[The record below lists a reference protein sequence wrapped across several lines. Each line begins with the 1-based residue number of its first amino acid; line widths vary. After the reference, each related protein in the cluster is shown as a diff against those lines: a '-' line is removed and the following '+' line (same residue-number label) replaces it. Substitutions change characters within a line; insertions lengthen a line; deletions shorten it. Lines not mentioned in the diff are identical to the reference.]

1 MKKVLLFAAAASVA
15 FTSCVKDE
23 PAGITASDSKI
34 SFEAPAVSGITR
46 AVAGEIPSTYP
57 KTENFS
63 VYARYF
69 SGNYT
74 AFTDGTPYMT
84 NVKTAYNSTIGTKGG
99 WDTESVLGGQAYYW
113 PKNGTL
119 TFAAYSPS
127 DAAEDF
133 TSVNWDAQGF
143 TFENFTVKQDPAE
156 HYDLMFSER
165 SYDRTSSTG
174 GTTYDGV
181 DINFK
186 HALSSI
192 VFQVKKMEEYTGHT
206 ITVTGIT
213 LKNAYETGTFKQGL
227 ADNGTATTTA
237 AAWSG
242 QTNEYNAGYSV
253 LTADEV
259 VASTTA
265 TKLVNVT
272 PLIILPQATA
282 HGTGANNIMI
292 AVNYTIDNGTGVI
305 EQSANINVADGAY
318 NLSAFELGKRY
329 TFTLIFGLNK
339 IYFSPEVEVWDDEPV
354 TPDINL

>member
-15 FTSCVKDE
+15 FTSCVKNE

-46 AVAGEIPSTYP
+46 AVAGEIASPYSTD
-57 KTENFS
+57 ENFS

-69 SGNYT
+69 SGTYST
-74 AFTDGTPYMT
+74 FTQGTPFMT

-99 WDTESVLGGQAYYW
+99 WDTETAGGQAYYW

-127 DAAEDF
+127 DAAAAC
-133 TSVNWDAQGF
+133 TVNWDAQGF
-143 TFENFTVKQDPAE
+143 TFENFTVKQNPAE

-174 GTTYDGV
+174 GTTYEGV

-192 VFQVKKMEEYTGHT
+192 VFQVKKMEAYAGHT

-253 LTADEV
+253 LTANEI
-259 VASTTA
+259 VASTAA

-282 HGTGANNIMI
+282 HGTNNIMI
-292 AVNYTIDNGTGVI
+292 DVKYKIHNGTGEI
-305 EQSANINVADGAY
+305 EQSATIDIADGTY
-318 NLSAFELGKRY
+318 NIAEFELGKRY
-329 TFTLIFGLNK
+329 IFTLNFGLNK
-339 IYFSPEVEVWDDEPV
+339 IYFSPEVEVWEDVTV

>member
-46 AVAGEIPSTYP
+46 AVYGEIASPYP

-127 DAAEDF
+127 DAADDC
-133 TSVNWDAQGF
+133 TVNWDAQGF
-143 TFENFTVKQDPAE
+143 TFENFTVQKDPAA

-165 SYDRTSSTG
+165 SYNRTSSTG

-192 VFQVKKMEEYTGHT
+192 VFKVKTAAEYAGHT
-206 ITVTGIT
+206 ITVTDIT

-242 QTNEYNAGYSV
+242 QTNEYNGGYSV
-253 LTADEV
+253 LNAAQKVTST
-259 VASTTA
+259 AST
-265 TKLVNVT
+265 LEEVD

-292 AVNYTIDNGTGVI
+292 DVKYKIHNGTGEI

-339 IYFSPEVEVWDDEPV
+339 IYFSPEVADWVNV
-354 TPDINL
+354 TVPDIEL

>member
-46 AVAGEIPSTYP
+46 AVVGEIASPYP
-57 KTENFS
+57 TDENFS

-69 SGNYT
+69 SGTYSTFAQGTRFMDDEET
-74 AFTDGTPYMT
+74 AFNAANGE
-84 NVKTAYNSTIGTKGG
+84 KGG
-99 WDTESVLGGQAYYW
+99 WDTETAGGQAYYW

-127 DAAEDF
+127 RAADDC
-133 TSVNWDAQGF
+133 SVSWDAQGF
-143 TFENFTVKQDPAE
+143 TFENFTVQQNPAA

-192 VFQVKKMEEYTGHT
+192 VFKVKTMENYAEDNHT

-242 QTNEYNAGYSV
+242 QTSENNAGYSV
-253 LTADEV
+253 LTKDEV

-272 PLIILPQATA
+272 PLIILPQATT
-282 HGTGANNIMI
+282 HDANNIEI
-292 AVNYTIDNGTGVI
+292 AVNYTIDNKTSVI
-305 EQSANINVADGAY
+305 EQSATIDVSSEAY
-318 NLSAFELGKRY
+318 DLDAFELGKRY
-329 TFTLIFGLNK
+329 TFTLIFGLDK
-339 IYFSPEVEVWDDEPV
+339 IYFSPEVEDWVDV
-354 TPDINL
+354 TVPDIEL

>member
-15 FTSCVKDE
+15 FTSCVKNE
-23 PAGITASDSKI
+23 PAPEIGASDSKI
-34 SFEAPAVSGITR
+34 TFEAPAVSGITR
-46 AVAGEIPSTYP
+46 AALVPGEIVSPYS
-57 KTENFS
+57 KAEHFS
-63 VYARYF
+63 VYALYF
-69 SGNYT
+69 PNNYT
-74 AFTDGTPYMT
+74 AFADGTAFMT
-84 NVKTAYNSTIGTKGG
+84 NEETAYNAANGTKGG
-99 WDTESVLGGQAYYW
+99 WDTETAGGQAYYW

-127 DAAEDF
+127 GADDDC
-133 TSVNWDAQGF
+133 TVNWDAQGF
-143 TFENFTVKQDPAE
+143 TFENFTVQQNPAQ

-165 SYDRTSSTG
+165 SYDRQASTG

-192 VFQVKKMEEYTGHT
+192 VFQVKKMEEYAGHT
-206 ITVTGIT
+206 ITVTDIT

-242 QTNEYNAGYSV
+242 QTSENAGYSV
-253 LTADEV
+253 LTANEI
-259 VASTTA
+259 VASTAA

-282 HGTGANNIMI
+282 HGTNNIMI
-292 AVNYTIDNGTGVI
+292 DVKYKIHNGTGEI
-305 EQSANINVADGAY
+305 EQSATIDIADGTY
-318 NLSAFELGKRY
+318 NITEFELGKRY
-329 TFTLIFGLNK
+329 IFTLNFGLNK
-339 IYFSPEVEVWDDEPV
+339 IYFSPEVEVWEDVTV

>member
-127 DAAEDF
+127 DAAAAC
-133 TSVNWDAQGF
+133 TVNWDAQGF
-143 TFENFTVKQDPAE
+143 TFENFTVKQNPAE

-174 GTTYDGV
+174 GTTYEGV

-192 VFQVKKMEEYTGHT
+192 VFQVKKMEEYAGHT
-206 ITVTGIT
+206 ITVTDIT

-259 VASTTA
+259 VESTTA

-282 HGTGANNIMI
+282 HGTNNIMI
-292 AVNYTIDNGTGVI
+292 DVKYKIHNGTGEI
-305 EQSANINVADGAY
+305 EQSATINIADGTY
-318 NLSAFELGKRY
+318 NITEFELGKRY
-329 TFTLIFGLNK
+329 IFTLNFGLNK
-339 IYFSPEVEVWDDEPV
+339 IYFSPEVEVWKNVTV

>member
-57 KTENFS
+57 TTENFS

-69 SGNYT
+69 SDKYT
-74 AFTDGTPYMT
+74 TFTDGTAFMT

-99 WDTESVLGGQAYYW
+99 WDTESVQGGQAYYW
-113 PKNGTL
+113 PKNGSL

-127 DAAEDF
+127 DAAAAC
-133 TSVNWDAQGF
+133 TVNWDAQGF
-143 TFENFTVKQDPAE
+143 TFANFTVQQNPAK

-165 SYDRTSSTG
+165 SYNRISSEG
-174 GTTYDGV
+174 GKTYEGV

-192 VFQVKKMEEYTGHT
+192 VFKVKTMENYKEDDNHI

-227 ADNGTATTTA
+227 DDANGAVTTA

-242 QTNEYNAGYSV
+242 QTNEYNGGYSV
-253 LTADEV
+253 LNAAQEV
-259 VASTTA
+259 TSTVSTL
-265 TKLVNVT
+265 KDVD
-272 PLIILPQATA
+272 PLIILPQATT
-282 HGTGANNIMI
+282 HDANNIEI
-292 AVNYTIDNGTGVI
+292 AVNYTINNGTGVI
-305 EQSANINVADGAY
+305 EQSATIDVADGAY

-329 TFTLIFGLNK
+329 TFTLIFGLDK
-339 IYFSPEVEVWDDEPV
+339 IYFSPEVEDWVDV
-354 TPDINL
+354 TVPDIEL

>member
-46 AVAGEIPSTYP
+46 AVYGEIASPYP

-84 NVKTAYNSTIGTKGG
+84 NVKTAYNRTIGTKGG

-127 DAAEDF
+127 DAAANC
-133 TSVNWDAQGF
+133 SVSWDAQGF
-143 TFENFTVKQDPAE
+143 TFENFTVKQNPAE

-165 SYDRTSSTG
+165 SYDRTKSEMAEG
-174 GTTYDGV
+174 VTTYEGV

-192 VFQVKKMEEYTGHT
+192 VFKVKTAAEYAGHT
-206 ITVTGIT
+206 ITVTDIT

-227 ADNGTATTTA
+227 ADANGAVTTA

-242 QTNEYNAGYSV
+242 QTNEYNGGYSV
-253 LTADEV
+253 LTADEAV
-259 VASTTA
+259 ESTTA

-272 PLIILPQATA
+272 PLIILPQAIA
-282 HGTGANNIMI
+282 HGTNNIMI
-292 AVNYTIDNGTGVI
+292 DVKYKIYNGTSEI
-305 EQSANINVADGAY
+305 EQSATIDVSAY
-318 NLSAFELGKRY
+318 DLEAFELGKRY
-329 TFTLIFGLNK
+329 IFTLIFGLNK
-339 IYFSPEVEVWDDEPV
+339 IYFSPEVEAWDEVTV

>member
-46 AVAGEIPSTYP
+46 AVVGEIASPYP
-57 KTENFS
+57 TTENFS

-69 SGNYT
+69 SDKYT
-74 AFTDGTPYMT
+74 TFTDGTAFMT
-84 NVKTAYNSTIGTKGG
+84 NTKTAYNQVLNG
-99 WDTESVLGGQAYYW
+99 WDTESVQGGQGQAYYW
-113 PKNGTL
+113 PKNGSL

-127 DAAEDF
+127 DAAAAC
-133 TSVNWDAQGF
+133 TVNWDAQGF
-143 TFENFTVKQDPAE
+143 TFENFTVKQNPAE

-165 SYDRTSSTG
+165 SYDRTKSEMAEG
-174 GTTYDGV
+174 ETTYDGV

-192 VFQVKKMEEYTGHT
+192 VFQVKTMEAYAGHT

-227 ADNGTATTTA
+227 DDANGAVTTA

-242 QTNEYNAGYSV
+242 QTNEYNGGYSV
-253 LTADEV
+253 LTKDEV

-282 HGTGANNIMI
+282 HGTNNIMI
-292 AVNYTIDNGTGVI
+292 DVKYKIDNGTGEI
-305 EQSANINVADGAY
+305 EQSATIDVANGAY

-329 TFTLIFGLNK
+329 IFTLNFGLDK
-339 IYFSPEVEVWDDEPV
+339 IYFSPEVEAWVDEEVPV
-354 TPDINL
+354 MNL